1 MSTSAWSSI
10 LIVGAICCGPIG
22 CSGNPNDVTVQGSG
36 ATFPAPLY
44 KRWFLEYY
52 HKHPEVRVNYTPIG
66 SGAGI
71 RQFSNERG
79 LVIFGAS
86 DAGMSKKEIEALP
99 PEFKGA
105 RLLPLTA
112 GSIVLA
118 YNVPGIKGPLKLS
131 RKAYMGIFLR
141 EITNWNDEEIARH
154 NPDVKL
160 PDQAI
165 TVVVR
170 ADSSGTTDVFTHHL
184 EAVGKDERVGLKWEK
199 SFVGKSIEWPKNEA
213 IKAQGNDGVAA
224 LIQLTPGAIG
234 YLEFGYAELARLPM
248 AVLENYY
255 GKFMKADQETE
266 LEALKGA
273 KIPPDLQIKV
283 PDPAGP
289 DAYPIVTY
297 TWVLCRGFYAKKD
310 AKAAHALKKVIEY
323 CVTEGQDISHEL
335 GYIPLPDEVRK
346 LVLAELDKIIIE
358 D

>member
-1 MSTSAWSSI
+1 MKATAWLSYLAVAPLCAGS
-10 LIVGAICCGPIG
+10 IG
-22 CSGNPNDVTVQGSG
+22 CWNSNDVTVQGSG

-52 HKHPEVRVNYTPIG
+52 HKHSEVRVNYTPIG

-71 RQFSNERG
+71 RQFSNARG
-79 LVIFGAS
+79 LVLFGAS
-86 DAGMSKKEIEALP
+86 DAGMSPKEIEALP

-118 YNVPGIKGPLKLS
+118 YNVPGIKEPIKLS

-141 EITNWNDEEIARH
+141 EITKWNDEEIVRH
-154 NPDVKL
+154 NPDIKL
-160 PDQAI
+160 PDQDI
-165 TVVVR
+165 TVVAR

-184 EAVGKDERVGLKWEK
+184 EAVGKDDRVGRKWDK

-234 YLEFGYAELARLPM
+234 YLEFGYAELAHLPM
-248 AVLENYY
+248 AELENFY
-255 GKFMKADQETE
+255 GKFMKADQVTGT
-266 LEALKGA
+266 EALKHA

-283 PDPAGP
+283 PDPPGP
-289 DAYPIVTY
+289 GAYPIVTY
-297 TWVLCRGFYAKKD
+297 TWVLCRGFYGKKD
-310 AKAAHALKKVIEY
+310 AKAARAFKQVIEY
-323 CVTEGQDISHEL
+323 CVTEGQDISAKL
-335 GYIPLPDEVRK
+335 GYIPLPDDVRK
-346 LVLAELDKIIIE
+346 KVLEELDKITIE